1 MPEKAQLH
9 WADPSPGQ
17 QPTVQKAR
25 LSDVNEMFRIVNY
38 YAERQQMLPKTQ
50 LQLYE
55 NLRDYSIVV
64 GTSNAACFSQTCC
77 PGSAGVSPADCYQSP
92 SPGKICATG
101 LDTDSLILEPP
112 GRRRS
117 QDENHA
123 AFAGTSAPNR
133 LLGCGALHIYW
144 EDLAEIR
151 ALAVAPEMTH
161 KGVGTALVERL
172 LDEAREL
179 EIERVFLFTYEPRFF
194 ARFGFIQVEHRTMPL
209 KVYNECF
216 HCPKFNKCDELAM
229 VLHI

>member
-1 MPEKAQLH
+1 MLEKTQLH
-9 WADPSPGQ
+9 RADPFPGH

-25 LSDVNEMFRIVNY
+25 LSDVNEMFHIVNY

-55 NLRDYSIVV
+55 NLRDYSIAV
-64 GTSNAACFSQTCC
+64 GPSASNRA
-77 PGSAGVSPADCYQSP
+77 
-92 SPGKICATG
+92 
-101 LDTDSLILEPP
+101 
-112 GRRRS
+112 
-117 QDENHA
+117 
-123 AFAGTSAPNR
+123 
-133 LLGCGALHIYW
+133 LGCGALHIYW

-151 ALAVAPEMTH
+151 ALAVAPEITH

-179 EIERVFLFTYEPRFF
+179 EIEQVFLFTYEPRFF

-216 HCPKFNKCDELAM
+216 HCPKFNKCDEVAM

>member
-1 MPEKAQLH
+1 MPETAQLH
-9 WADPSPGQ
+9 GLDPSRGHQ
-17 QPTVQKAR
+17 RMVQKAR
-25 LSDVNEMFRIVNY
+25 LSDVSELFRLVNY

-55 NLRDYSIVV
+55 NLRDYSIAV
-64 GTSNAACFSQTCC
+64 GA
-77 PGSAGVSPADCYQSP
+77 
-92 SPGKICATG
+92 
-101 LDTDSLILEPP
+101 
-112 GRRRS
+112 
-117 QDENHA
+117 
-123 AFAGTSAPNR
+123 SAPNPV
-133 LLGCGALHIYW
+133 LGCGALHIYW
-144 EDLAEIR
+144 ENLAEIR

-179 EIERVFLFTYEPRFF
+179 EIEQVFLFTYEPRFF

-229 VLHI
+229 VLHL

>member
-9 WADPSPGQ
+9 RVDAFPGQ

-25 LSDVNEMFRIVNY
+25 LSDVSEMLRLVNY
-38 YAERQQMLPKTQ
+38 YADRQQMLPKTQ

-55 NLRDYSIVV
+55 NLRDYSIAV
-64 GTSNAACFSQTCC
+64 
-77 PGSAGVSPADCYQSP
+77 
-92 SPGKICATG
+92 
-101 LDTDSLILEPP
+101 
-112 GRRRS
+112 R
-117 QDENHA
+117 
-123 AFAGTSAPNR
+123 TSASNPV
-133 LLGCGALHIYW
+133 LGCGALHIYW
-144 EDLAEIR
+144 ENLAEIR
-151 ALAVAPEMTH
+151 ALAVAPEMVH

-179 EIERVFLFTYEPRFF
+179 EIEQVFLFTYEPQFF
-194 ARFGFIQVEHRTMPL
+194 ARFGFVQVEHRTMPL